1 MRVLVTR
8 PLNEA
13 SAWVTALTAA
23 GHEAIALPLIDIGP
37 VQDQAAVLNAWQA
50 VSSCQAIMFVSA
62 AAVKYFFA
70 AVQQAATVDTA
81 LAPSAATI
89 GQHLGHTR
97 CWATGLGTRKALLQ
111 VGVPDALIDA
121 PSADAGQF
129 DSEALWRV
137 VAPKLVP
144 SQAVLIVRGT
154 DDLAP
159 KQEHLAANP
168 QGVGRD
174 WLAQTLHSAGVPVRW
189 AVSYQRGLPLWSEA
203 QRHLAQTASADGSV
217 WCFSSSQAISF
228 LQRLLPQQ
236 TWSSARCIVTHPRI
250 AEAARALGFGHIS
263 LSRPLIDEVVGSL
276 ESMA

>member
-37 VQDQAAVLNAWQA
+37 VKDQAAVLSAWQVA
-50 VSSCQAIMFVSA
+50 PSCQAIMFVSA

-70 AVQQAATVDTA
+70 AVQHLPSVETA
-81 LAPSAATI
+81 STLSASSI

-111 VGVPDALIDA
+111 AGVPDALIDA

-144 SQAVLIVRGT
+144 SQAMLIVRGT
-154 DDLAP
+154 DDLALQ
-159 KQEHLAANP
+159 QEPLAANP

-174 WLAQTLHSAGVPVRW
+174 WLAQTLHNAGVPVRW
-189 AVSYQRGLPLWSEA
+189 AVSYQRGVPLWSEA

-276 ESMA
+276 ESKA

>member
-8 PLNEA
+8 PPNEA

-37 VQDQAAVLNAWQA
+37 VKNQAALLNAWQA

-62 AAVKYFFA
+62 AAVKYFF
-70 AVQQAATVDTA
+70 
-81 LAPSAATI
+81 SAAPI

-159 KQEHLAANP
+159 KQEHHAANP

-174 WLAQTLHSAGVPVRW
+174 WLAQTLHNAGVPVRW

-228 LQRLLPQQ
+228 LQRLLPEQ

-250 AEAARALGFGHIS
+250 ADAARDLGFGHIS

>member
-23 GHEAIALPLIDIGP
+23 AHEAIALPLIDIGP
-37 VQDQAAVLNAWQA
+37 VKDQAAVLNAWQA

-70 AVQQAATVDTA
+70 AVQHPPSVETA
-81 LAPSAATI
+81 STPSAASI

-137 VAPKLVP
+137 VAPNLAP

-159 KQEHLAANP
+159 QQAHLADNP

-174 WLAQTLHSAGVPVRW
+174 WLAQTLHNAGVPVRW

-250 AEAARALGFGHIS
+250 AEAARTLGFGHIS

>member
-13 SAWVTALTAA
+13 SAWVKGLTAA
-23 GHEAIALPLIDIGP
+23 GHEAIALPLIDIAP
-37 VQDQAAVLNAWQA
+37 VKEQAALLSAWQA
-50 VSSCQAIMFVSA
+50 VPSCQAIMFVSA
-62 AAVKYFFA
+62 AAVKYFFS
-70 AVQQAATVDTA
+70 AVQSATAVDAVLT
-81 LAPSAATI
+81 PSTSSMR
-89 GQHLGHTR
+89 QHLGHTR

-111 VGVPDALIDA
+111 AGVPDALIDA

-137 VAPKLVP
+137 VAPNLVP

-159 KQEHLAANP
+159 KQDHLVANP

-174 WLAQTLHSAGVPVRW
+174 WLAQALHNAGVPVRW
-189 AVSYQRGLPLWSEA
+189 AVSYQRGVPSWSDA
-203 QRHLAQTASADGSV
+203 QCHLAQTASADGSV
-217 WCFSSSQAISF
+217 WCFSSSQAVAF

-250 AEAARALGFGHIS
+250 AEAARTLGFGDIS
-263 LSRPLIDEVVGSL
+263 LSRPLIDEVVSSL